1 MTTKM
6 AKRLAVA
13 AIAGATIASSSMT
26 LPQAIFAQATPSV
39 PSITTAAVNET
50 NVLDDFRTFDGIKDS
65 LSIPNSPNLNFGT
78 GDLTISAWIKTSR
91 TNGIDVILDKRVES
105 SGPVQG
111 YHLVNYSGRLLLQLA
126 DGQGPSQWT
135 NFDSGV
141 SIADGKLHHI
151 AVTVSRSLKN
161 GGHWYLD
168 GKEVGT
174 PFDPTVRPGSL
185 DNTMP
190 LIIGNR
196 SDSPNSP
203 GFFQGDIGKIKLFQ
217 RALSPQEIAGLA
229 GTTDDST
236 PMTPLE
242 QEVAKL
248 TGQPKPQIVG
258 TEFLTEAGMSNPSE
272 LFSVQEHNCPID
284 VKAKWPSGS
293 ATGRCVYTA
302 PKSWVVVKGD
312 VTVEEKQR
320 TCSKVSDEFTADG
333 VDLKSKSEIEQIYG
347 RAIELAIKA
356 GKIDV
361 SVKLGQMRDYHLNL
375 YSLYADRGS
384 HIVVVS
390 AKAGLVRRAI
400 CGGNVRDLAIRM

>member
-1 MTTKM
+1 MKL
-6 AKRLAVA
+6 AKRSIFASLLGV
-13 AIAGATIASSSMT
+13 AIATSPMVI
-26 LPQAIFAQATPSV
+26 PQLILAQANS
-39 PSITTAAVNET
+39 SNTTLSAPAIST
-50 NVLDDFRTFDGIKDS
+50 SPVLDTIRSFDGIKDS
-65 LSIPNSPNLNFGT
+65 ISIPHSSNLSFGT
-78 GDLTISAWIKTSR
+78 GDLTISVWIKTSIAS
-91 TNGIDVILDKRVES
+91 GIQVILDKRVET

-111 YHLVNYSGRLLLQLA
+111 YHLVNNSGQLLLQLA
-126 DGQGPSQWT
+126 DGQGSQWT
-135 NFDSGV
+135 NFNSGV
-141 SIADGKLHHI
+141 SIADGKLHHVAI
-151 AVTVSRSLKN
+151 TVSRTSPS

-168 GKEVGT
+168 GKEVGN
-174 PFDPTVRPGSL
+174 PFDPTVRQGSL

-190 LIIGNR
+190 LVIGKR
-196 SDSPNSP
+196 SDSPISP
-203 GFFQGDIGKIKLFQ
+203 GFFQGDIGNINLFQ
-217 RALSPQEIAGLA
+217 RALTPQEIADLA
-229 GTTDDST
+229 GTNSVTT

-242 QEVAKL
+242 QEVANL

-258 TEFLTEAGMSNPSE
+258 TDFLAQAGMQNPSE

-284 VKAKWPSGS
+284 VKAKWPFGS
-293 ATGRCVYTA
+293 ERGRCVYAA
-302 PKSWVVVKGD
+302 PKGWVIAKGE

-347 RAIELAIKA
+347 RAIELAVKA

-390 AKAGLVRRAI
+390 AKAGAARRAI
-400 CGGNVRDLAIRM
+400 CGGNMRDLAIRM